1 MTAFYRIRL
10 GKHQKKMLRYLK
22 YVLNDHFMLVSMFGI
37 GGLGFYYSEFIKGLE
52 EDLFLV
58 KPIVIVIWLT
68 LLAIGKL
75 ATLLLEADKV
85 FLLPKEHQMRDYLSS
100 SLKHSLLIPF
110 VVIALLSGMTM
121 PVLVAT
127 SKSIAFTDFFY
138 FALILWGL
146 KYAQL
151 LLQLMTLFLDGEK
164 SRKITGVVWFVGSLI
179 SLIVALYFHPLLG
192 GIPMILTLWYVKKAS
207 RRLASEKRL
216 DWEKAIRIEN
226 KRMKK
231 MYSFFNLFTDV
242 PGLSG
247 TVKRRRYLD
256 GVLNLVKKV
265 PGNTF
270 YYLYTRVFL
279 RGTEYSGLVL
289 RLSVIGGLI
298 LGFTEQLWLGV
309 LVGCL
314 FLYLIGFQL
323 IPIYS
328 EFDYMLMA
336 NLYPLD
342 KKQKGQAVERLVSVL
357 LLLVITLFMV
367 IILGTHGNLIEGALM
382 VGAFLVE
389 WFIFT
394 KLYLTNRIKKMEK
407 NRF

>member
-1 MTAFYRIRL
+1 MRAFYRMRL

-37 GGLGFYYSEFIKGLE
+37 GGLGFYYSEFIKGLGQE
-52 EDLFLV
+52 VFLI
-58 KPIVIVIWLT
+58 KPLIVLIWLS

-85 FLLPKEHQMRDYLSS
+85 FLLPKEHQMRDYLAS
-100 SLKHSLLIPF
+100 SLKHSLMLPF
-110 VVIALLSGMTM
+110 VVIGLLLGVTM
-121 PVLVAT
+121 PILVAT
-127 SKSIAFTDFFY
+127 SRSVTFTDFFY

-146 KYAQL
+146 KYGQL
-151 LLQLMTLFLDGEK
+151 LLQLMSLYLDGDK
-164 SRKITGVVWFVGSLI
+164 SRKITGIVWLLGSVI
-179 SLIVALYFHPLLG
+179 SLIVSLYTQPLIG
-192 GIPMILTLWYVKKAS
+192 VIPMVVTVWYVKKAS
-207 RRLASEKRL
+207 NRLAMEKRL

-231 MYSFFNLFTDV
+231 IYSFFNLFTDV

-256 GVLNLVKKV
+256 GILSRVNKT
-265 PGNTF
+265 PENTF

-289 RLSVIGGLI
+289 RLSLIGGLI
-298 LGFTEQLWLGV
+298 LGFTDQLWLGV

-323 IPIYS
+323 IPIYN

-342 KKQKGQAVERLVSVL
+342 QKQKGQAVNRLIRVL
-357 LLLVITLFMV
+357 LLLVIGIFTL
-367 IILGTHGNLIEGALM
+367 IILVTHRNLVEGAMM

-389 WFIFT
+389 WVFFT